1 VLRAL
6 GHLHSQ
12 GGYKGIDKER
22 RKGVMDWSGDIGVVM
37 GAISTIVCAWFG
49 YNQYAKNKEIDL
61 KMAKR
66 EQEDKEKRN
75 AEKRAASAIFRELWP
90 LLSKF
95 DGVLRVYIVQPH
107 PLDRAKYVSVMY
119 EVVSEG
125 MVNISPIVRRMP
137 IGNIMDFVGELEG
150 KDFVYWASQSAVK
163 AGRARSIMHQLGTDK
178 MVAVRMMSDG
188 LWQGNVVI
196 DFDDVEIDI
205 EAVKSALYDVRS
217 NIQYI
222 LPEIED

>member
-1 VLRAL
+1 
-6 GHLHSQ
+6 
-12 GGYKGIDKER
+12 
-22 RKGVMDWSGDIGVVM
+22 MDWAGVIGVIM
-37 GAISTIVCAWFG
+37 GAVSTIVCAWFG
-49 YNQYAKNKEIDL
+49 YNQYAKNKEIDH
-61 KMAKR
+61 KIARR

-75 AEKRAASAIFRELWP
+75 ADKRATSAIFRELWP

-95 DGVLRVYIVQPH
+95 NGVLRVYIVQPH
-107 PLDRAKYVSVMY
+107 PLDRAKYISVVY

-137 IGNIMDFVGELEG
+137 IGNIMDFVGELER
-150 KDFVYWASQSAVK
+150 KDFVYWASQSDVK

-178 MVAVRMMSDG
+178 MVAVRMMVDD
-188 LWQGNVVI
+188 LWQGNIVI

-205 EAVKSALYDVRS
+205 EAVKRALYDVRS

>member
-1 VLRAL
+1 
-6 GHLHSQ
+6 
-12 GGYKGIDKER
+12 
-22 RKGVMDWSGDIGVVM
+22 MDWTGIIGVVM
-37 GAISTIVCAWFG
+37 GTISTIVCAWFG
-49 YNQYAKNKEIDL
+49 YNQYAKNKEIDH
-61 KMAKR
+61 KIARR

-75 AEKRAASAIFRELWP
+75 ADKRATSAIFRELWP
-90 LLSKF
+90 LLNKF
-95 DGVLRVYIVQPH
+95 NGVLRVYIVQPH

-150 KDFVYWASQSAVK
+150 QDFVYWASQSAVK

-178 MVAVRMMSDG
+178 MVAVRMVSDG

-196 DFDDVEIDI
+196 DFDDVDIDI

>member
-1 VLRAL
+1 
-6 GHLHSQ
+6 
-12 GGYKGIDKER
+12 
-22 RKGVMDWSGDIGVVM
+22 MDWVGIASLVM
-37 GAISTIVCAWFG
+37 GTTATIVCSWFG
-49 YNQYAKNKEIDL
+49 YNQYAKNKEIDY
-61 KMAKR
+61 KIAKR

-75 AEKRAASAIFRELWP
+75 ADKRATSAIFRELWP
-90 LLSKF
+90 LLNKF

-150 KDFVYWASQSAVK
+150 KDFVYWASQADVK

-178 MVAVRMMSDG
+178 MVAVRMVSDG

-196 DFDDVEIDI
+196 DFDNVDI
-205 EAVKSALYDVRS
+205 NIEEVKSALYDVRS